1 MMAQHFSLLLF
12 LLMHLSHGQEDTASQ
27 DAAVSK
33 KGANN
38 IRHLHSSGMHRQ
50 YYCGLQ
56 NAPIMK
62 VAKNETSGTLYKID
76 ENTTAA
82 TDQVYAVKQCA
93 CYSWL
98 INETSMCCSASHQ
111 SCYSPFLWFHV
122 PVYSYRYILL
132 IFPLPQIIVRWTLR
146 IAQFL
151 WHMTITTHIIQHA

>member
-1 MMAQHFSLLLF
+1 MLLLRYCRLISYCPQRIVTAKLTELAIVSCIGSLWIFPPKLNKMAQHFSLLLL

-27 DAAVSK
+27 HD
-33 KGANN
+33 
-38 IRHLHSSGMHRQ
+38 IRHLHSSGLHRQ

-76 ENTTAA
+76 ENTTTA

-98 INETSMCCSASHQ
+98 INETSMCCSAFS
-111 SCYSPFLWFHV
+111 SK
-122 PVYSYRYILL
+122 L
-132 IFPLPQIIVRWTLR
+132 IFS
-146 IAQFL
+146 FL
-151 WHMTITTHIIQHA
+151 